1 MRLLSPVERKAV
13 LEFVNDNS
21 RVYHFVSQTRIPSQF
36 PLQPLPPSAEKLNLM
51 NSMMYVCESSEVS
64 EIQRCQNYSVVPG
77 SCKTILGWWKE
88 HAQEFPQLAHIA
100 KTILCIMATSAP
112 SEKSFSVAGHVS
124 ERRSCLS
131 GSSVSDVLLINSAP
145 K

>member
-1 MRLLSPVERKAV
+1 MLSPVERKAV
-13 LEFVNDNS
+13 LEFVNDKLES
-21 RVYHFVSQTRIPSQF
+21 LPLRLPDQDPLSVS
-36 PLQPLPPSAEKLNLM
+36 PPPPAPKRRKVEFDEFDD
-51 NSMMYVCESSEVS
+51 VCESSEVS
-64 EIQRCQNYSVVPG
+64 GIQKYQNYSVVPG

-131 GSSVSDVLLINSAP
+131 GSSVSDVLLINSAS